1 MPQSVL
7 KNDNGDA
14 KRKRDAKKTR
24 SDFDTRHESNTKNV
38 YVVWDMTNDIIK
50 PTKFWKN
57 MLKADQMVFQP
68 FKPDELMGEGDSVHN
83 LCRMADKKKQL
94 STGEFHDVNLWIS
107 MFHGAFDRKAATYN
121 NPEAPRLRKLAGRL
135 CKTNPKSLFD
145 GYTWKGLTL
154 ISRADTIAWT
164 AARKFFGDVW
174 KVEKNEFDIAKESKT
189 TMDVDEEEQ
198 PKKDKDKEKEK
209 PTILKKTTWKDIT
222 KEGKDDNDNME
233 IDPNIVTPKKAATI
247 DAPPKETNV
256 NAFFLSKG
264 IRPKQN
270 TNRLENV
277 AYARKHT
284 AYIKT
289 KLPKVTNKDDDEAE
303 DEVVKAFSAMIQ
315 RLMTIDKRTI
325 IYSWND
331 RKTVKPLVDGKP
343 LPKTRAQMEI
353 YVDRVYI
360 QYGRAAYCRMKVG
373 FDGEEDLFFGDNDWF
388 SGKGYWYEKDEL
400 QVKITS
406 NAGWF
411 VGSIAIKESN
421 VKDLAEAIRQHPL
434 LKAKNLQVSIRS
446 HAIKIDQQEKIK
458 PDDMIKALH
467 VYGDYTRM
475 GTLREVIRRIYKE
488 GQNKGYPLGIKMR
501 YVPNIADPRYPVT
514 AGTKSNIK
522 ILRGKQKSFLK
533 NIRKQKSHTIQG
545 LDFYL
550 ETTKTTLRQVIMG
563 MRSGEDPEKAI
574 FLTIEDDGGTR
585 ATFTFHKK
593 VEEEARHMVTVL
605 PIMLQHLYG
614 PRIWTWFT
622 DEAKQET
629 SGWFYDEALNRV
641 VSPDENYTKD
651 MLEEFDWDDDSIE
664 ETEDIE
670 TSRPTTFKMS
680 KIVLDAPAK
689 GNYYND
695 NGTIKTT
702 APLFKEMASINTT
715 TETLPAAV
723 STDDDT
729 TKAASALTDE
739 SSMKDKMAM
748 AKVFLDAMKND
759 DDLKKLF
766 KQALEPSASP
776 ISGAGVDD

>member
-1 MPQSVL
+1 
-7 KNDNGDA
+7 
-14 KRKRDAKKTR
+14 
-24 SDFDTRHESNTKNV
+24 
-38 YVVWDMTNDIIK
+38 
-50 PTKFWKN
+50 
-57 MLKADQMVFQP
+57 
-68 FKPDELMGEGDSVHN
+68 
-83 LCRMADKKKQL
+83 
-94 STGEFHDVNLWIS
+94 
-107 MFHGAFDRKAATYN
+107 
-121 NPEAPRLRKLAGRL
+121 
-135 CKTNPKSLFD
+135 
-145 GYTWKGLTL
+145 
-154 ISRADTIAWT
+154 
-164 AARKFFGDVW
+164 
-174 KVEKNEFDIAKESKT
+174 
-189 TMDVDEEEQ
+189 
-198 PKKDKDKEKEK
+198 
-209 PTILKKTTWKDIT
+209 
-222 KEGKDDNDNME
+222 
-233 IDPNIVTPKKAATI
+233 
-247 DAPPKETNV
+247 
-256 NAFFLSKG
+256 
-264 IRPKQN
+264 
-270 TNRLENV
+270 V

-303 DEVVKAFSAMIQ
+303 TEVVRAFSAMVQ

-353 YVDRVYI
+353 YVDRVFI

-411 VGSIAIKESN
+411 VGSAAIMEAN

-434 LKAKNLQVSIRS
+434 LKAKGLQISIRN
-446 HAIKIDQQEKIK
+446 HAIKIEQQEKIK

-488 GQNKGYPLGIKMR
+488 GQKKGYPLGIKMR

-651 MLEEFDWDDDSIE
+651 MLDEVDWDDDSIE
-664 ETEDIE
+664 ETEEIE
-670 TSRPTTFKMS
+670 ASRPTTFKMS

-695 NGTIKTT
+695 NGTVKTT
-702 APLFKEMASINTT
+702 APLFKETASLK
-715 TETLPAAV
+715 TLDTPPEAV

-729 TKAASALTDE
+729 TKAPSALTDE
-739 SSMKDKMAM
+739 SSKKDKLAM
-748 AKVFLDAMKND
+748 AKEFLAAMKD
-759 DDLKKLF
+759 DEDLKQMFKL
-766 KQALEPSASP
+766 ALEPSASP
-776 ISGAGVDD
+776 IAGAGVDD

>member
-1 MPQSVL
+1 
-7 KNDNGDA
+7 
-14 KRKRDAKKTR
+14 
-24 SDFDTRHESNTKNV
+24 
-38 YVVWDMTNDIIK
+38 MTNDIIK

-94 STGEFHDVNLWIS
+94 PTGEFHDVNLWIS

-135 CKTNPKSLFD
+135 CKTNPKSIFD
-145 GYTWKGLTL
+145 GHTWKGLTL
-154 ISRADTIAWT
+154 VSRADTIAWT

-209 PTILKKTTWKDIT
+209 PTILKKTTTWKDIT
-222 KEGKDDNDNME
+222 KKGKDDNDNME

-411 VGSIAIKESN
+411 VGSVAIKESN

-488 GQNKGYPLGIKMR
+488 GQKKGYPLGIKMR

-702 APLFKEMASINTT
+702 APLFKETASIKTI
-715 TETLPAAV
+715 ETLPGAV

-739 SSMKDKMAM
+739 SSKKDKMAM
-748 AKVFLDAMKND
+748 AKAFLDAMKND
-759 DDLKKLF
+759 DDLKQMF